1 MLKLENLGGLKEYLG
16 KEIGVTDWYTVTQDM
31 INKFA
36 DATGDHQWIHINE
49 DMAKMYS
56 PFKTTVAHG
65 FLNLSFSPKLLAELF
80 SVKSAKMGLNY
91 GSNKVRFMSPVPVN
105 SKLRMEAKLIDFE
118 VIEPKGAKIIMAC
131 TYIIEGQEKPA
142 CYAELISVIYE

>member
-1 MLKLENLGGLKEYLG
+1 MLKLENLAGLKEYLG
-16 KEIGVTDWYTVTQDM
+16 KEIGVTDWYTVTQEM

-49 DMAKMYS
+49 EMAKMYS

-65 FLNLSFSPKLLAELF
+65 FLNLSFSPKLMAELF

-118 VIEPKGAKIIMAC
+118 AIEPNGAKIIMAC
-131 TYIIEGQEKPA
+131 TYTIEGQEKPA

>member
-1 MLKLENLGGLKEYLG
+1 MLKLENLAELKTYLG
-16 KEIGVTDWYTVTQDM
+16 TDIGKTDWYLVDQAM
-31 INKFA
+31 INNFA
-36 DATGDHQWIHINE
+36 DATGDHQWIHTNPE
-49 DMAKMYS
+49 MCQQFS

-65 FLNLSFSPKLLAELF
+65 FLNLSFSPKLMAELF
-80 SVKSAKMGLNY
+80 SIKSAKMGLNY

-118 VIEPKGAKIIMAC
+118 EVNPNGAKIIMAC
-131 TYIIEGQEKPA
+131 TYQIEGQEKPA

>member
-1 MLKLENLGGLKEYLG
+1 MLKLENLAEFKTYLG
-16 KEIGVTDWYTVTQDM
+16 QEIGTTNWYTIDQEM

-36 DATGDHQWIHINE
+36 DATGDHQWIHTNPE
-49 DMAKMYS
+49 MAKLYS

-65 FLNLSFSPKLLAELF
+65 FLNLSFSPKLMAELF

-91 GSNKVRFMSPVPVN
+91 GSNKVRFMSPVVVD
-105 SKLRMEAKLIDFE
+105 SKLQMSAKLIDFE
-118 VIEPKGAKIIMAC
+118 AVEPNGAKIVLAC
-131 TYIIEGQEKPA
+131 TYTIEGQEKPA

>member
-1 MLKLENLGGLKEYLG
+1 MLKFENLAELKNHIG
-16 KEIGVTDWYTVTQDM
+16 KEIGVTKWYNVSQEM
-31 INKFA
+31 IDKFA
-36 DATGDHQWIHINE
+36 DATGDHQWIHTNPE
-49 DMAKMYS
+49 MAKMYS

-65 FLNLSFSPKLLAELF
+65 FLNLSFSPKLMAELF

-105 SKLRMEAKLIDFE
+105 ANLQMSAKLIDFE
-118 VIEPKGAKIIMAC
+118 VIEPNGAKIILAC